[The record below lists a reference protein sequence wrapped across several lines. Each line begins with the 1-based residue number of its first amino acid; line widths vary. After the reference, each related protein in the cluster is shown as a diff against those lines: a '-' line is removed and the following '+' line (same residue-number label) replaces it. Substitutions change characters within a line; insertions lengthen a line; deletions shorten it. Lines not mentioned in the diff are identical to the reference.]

1 MRYDVLMFVA
11 MLTVL
16 AASGVHA
23 LLPPQ
28 RPIVVEPQPVS
39 ERVALLERDYEYL
52 SRALKELRDEMRL
65 EMEEIKTLLEKHT
78 NKVERWI
85 VIVLGLLVTGDRGW
99 AILQRFKNKGEA
111 KC

>member
-1 MRYDVLMFVA
+1 MMRYDMIMFMA

-28 RPIVVEPQPVS
+28 QPIIMEPQPVS

-52 SRALKELRDEMRL
+52 SRAI
-65 EMEEIKTLLEKHT
+65 EEIKQLIKEQNDDTEK
-78 NKVERWI
+78 WI
-85 VIVLGLLVTGDRGW
+85 VIILGLLITGDRGL
-99 AILQRFKNKGEA
+99 AILQRFKNNRKE
-111 KC
+111 K